1 MATEVQ
7 HHTEPS
13 LASLVGGIINDLQD
27 LIKQQLKL
35 TRQEI
40 EADLRK
46 TKEGASI
53 LALAVGF
60 LLLSTLMFCL
70 MLSWLIHWLA
80 SPANTDPASIP
91 LWVCHLIVG
100 ALLLIPGIFLAVTGK
115 KKIEQINPVQS
126 PATEALKENVQWM
139 TTPK

>member
-70 MLSWLIHWLA
+70 MLSALIHWLA
-80 SPANTDPASIP
+80 SPPNTDPASIP
-91 LWVCHLIVG
+91 LWACHLIVG
-100 ALLLIPGIFLAVTGK
+100 VVLLIPGIFLAVVGK